1 MTEHKNPLSLLRES
15 LFLSFLMILAN
26 VANVLFQVEMCRR
39 LTASDYGVLMAMVG
53 IIYILN
59 VPAETLRTV
68 MAFFAARQRKVD
80 QTDFALIS
88 GLYDA
93 VMKRLLVFSVGLLAL
108 LSALTPWMMQLFH
121 LEGPGPLLAS
131 ALVCLSILILTT
143 FQGVLQGTGRLGWY
157 GLSMNIWF
165 WGRLVFSVVLVSWG
179 FRATGALG
187 GMIGG
192 ILLAILIPRLMLHQ
206 SIFQHKQDVLREQVR
221 PLYRYTLHVM
231 VAYVLFM
238 VLANIDVIMVKHY
251 FNPEQAGIFS
261 QGAMLAHILWL
272 IPLPIVMAMFP
283 KVVHCAAV
291 GINPLPLLYK
301 ALAVS
306 LVAVGPTALVLGL
319 GRNYIFSS
327 LFHSPQHVMATLLPL
342 FLAAMFPVS
351 LLYVLV
357 NYELALDR
365 ARKLWPTAFAV
376 LAAIA
381 LLVVFHSR
389 FEQVL
394 WVLLGVSW
402 SGLLLQSLVLGR
414 SQNHFL
420 NLNSTS

>member
-80 QTDFALIS
+80 QTNFALIS

-93 VMKRLLVFSVGLLAL
+93 VMKRLLVFSVGLLVL

-206 SIFQHKQDVLREQVR
+206 SIFQQKTDVLREQVR

-319 GRNYIFSS
+319 GRNFIFSS
-327 LFHSPQHVMATLLPL
+327 LFHSPQHSMATLLPL
-342 FLAAMFPVS
+342 FLAAMFPVA

-357 NYELALDR
+357 NYELALDQ
-365 ARKLWPTAFAV
+365 ARKLWPTALAV

-389 FEQVL
+389 FEEVL